1 MKIFTTLRHAAG
13 ALLLAFAFSAP
24 VRATLI
30 LDVTS
35 AVDLTDPTQSGRLSR
50 NGIPQD
56 WANTEAFSGV
66 INPTITYH
74 YRTFEID
81 PFTSALGPYMQVSFD
96 SLSPNTFV
104 AGYFAAYEPN
114 PAAGGNLGLDTHWLG
129 DAGTSRNYFGVD
141 PVSFQVVVPFGE
153 SFVVVVNTTSA
164 NPAAGIGDPF
174 ELVVESFSD
183 TNYNDAAAVPPVP
196 EPSTYGLFGAAVLS
210 GLIFWRRRNAHRD
223 RAVKARGRE
232 NPPAESAAVAPVP
245 RGGLALLV

>member
-1 MKIFTTLRHAAG
+1 MKTSTTLRRAAG
-13 ALLLAFAFSAP
+13 ALLLAALFGAP

-30 LDVTS
+30 LDATS
-35 AVDLTDPTQSGRLSR
+35 AVSLSDPTQAGRLSR
-50 NGIPQD
+50 KGVPQD
-56 WANTEAFSGV
+56 WANSEPFSGT

-81 PFTSALGPYMQVSFD
+81 PLTSALGPYMQVSFD

-104 AGYFAAYEPN
+104 SGYFASYEPN
-114 PAAGGNLGLDTHWLG
+114 PSVGGNLGLDTHWLG

-174 ELVVESFSD
+174 ELTVESFSD
-183 TNYNDAAAVPPVP
+183 TNYTDAAAIMPVP
-196 EPSTYGLFGAAVLS
+196 EPSTYGLFGAAAVFC
-210 GLIFWRRRNAHRD
+210 LIVWRRWN
-223 RAVKARGRE
+223 RARV
-232 NPPAESAAVAPVP
+232 
-245 RGGLALLV
+245 

>member
-1 MKIFTTLRHAAG
+1 MKISTTLRRAAG
-13 ALLLAFAFSAP
+13 ALLLACAFGAP

-35 AVDLTDPTQSGRLSR
+35 AVSLTDPTQAGRLSR

-56 WANTEAFSGV
+56 WANTEPFSGV

-96 SLSPNTFV
+96 SLSSNTFIS
-104 AGYFAAYEPN
+104 GYYASYEPN
-114 PAAGGNLGLDTHWLG
+114 PAAGENLGLDTHWLG

-141 PVSFQVVVPFGE
+141 PVSFQVVVPFGK

-174 ELVVESFSD
+174 ELIVESFSD
-183 TNYNDAAAVPPVP
+183 TNYTDAAPITPVP
-196 EPSTYGLFGAAVLS
+196 EPSTYGLLGAATLS
-210 GLIFWRRRNAHRD
+210 CLIFWRRRNGR
-223 RAVKARGRE
+223 RALAEKARGQGT
-232 NPPAESAAVAPVP
+232 SAAE
-245 RGGLALLV
+245 